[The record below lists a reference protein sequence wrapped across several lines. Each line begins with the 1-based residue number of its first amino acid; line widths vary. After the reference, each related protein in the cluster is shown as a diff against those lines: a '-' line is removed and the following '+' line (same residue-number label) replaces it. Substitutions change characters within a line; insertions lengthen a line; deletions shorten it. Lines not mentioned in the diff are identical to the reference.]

1 VNIIDPPKWQR
12 SSRCSGG
19 QCVEVA
25 KVADQYLIRD
35 SKRPELQPLSFTEDE
50 WIAFTQ
56 GVAAGEFRFQ

>member
-1 VNIIDPPKWQR
+1 VNIIDPPKWRR

-19 QCVEVA
+19 QCIEVA

-35 SKRPELQPLSFTEDE
+35 SKRPELQPLSFTEEE

>member
-1 VNIIDPPKWQR
+1 MNTIDPPQWQR

-19 QCVEVA
+19 QCIEVA

-35 SKRPELQPLSFTEDE
+35 SKRPEIEPLSFTEDE

-56 GVAAGEFRFQ
+56 GVAAGEFRFR